1 MKNSKIIIILA
12 VLTFSLGGCAAPSDP
27 TPADYMR
34 GHAAALQSE
43 VDLKDSLAKD
53 WDRGDHLIKTGEKR
67 VKVGEEQ
74 VAKGKE
80 NIEIGNQEILEGR
93 MLIENS
99 ERMFHESFPGL
110 KLEPDRKN

>member
-1 MKNSKIIIILA
+1 MMKPLRAAFILMT
-12 VLTFSLGGCAAPSDP
+12 LTITMGGCAP
-27 TPADYMR
+27 TEPTKADYMR

-43 VDLKDSLAKD
+43 VDLRDNLAKD
-53 WDRGDHLIKTGEKR
+53 WDRGARLIKNGEKR

-74 VAKGKE
+74 MAKGKE

-93 MLIENS
+93 MLMDNS

-110 KLEPDRKN
+110 KLEP

>member
-1 MKNSKIIIILA
+1 MEKSKIIIILTM
-12 VLTFSLGGCAAPSDP
+12 LTFFMGGCAPTEP

-43 VDLKDSLAKD
+43 VELKDSLARD
-53 WDRGDHLIKTGEKR
+53 WDRGARLIKTGEKR

-80 NIEIGNQEILEGR
+80 NIETGNQEILEGR

-99 ERMFHESFPGL
+99 ERAFHENFPGL
-110 KLEPDRKN
+110 KLEP

>member
-1 MKNSKIIIILA
+1 MKNPKIIIILA
-12 VLTFSLGGCAAPSDP
+12 VLTFSLGGCAAPNDPP

-34 GHAAALQSE
+34 GHAATLQSE

-53 WDRGDHLIKTGEKR
+53 WDRGAHLIKTGEKR

-74 VAKGKE
+74 MAKGKE
-80 NIEIGNQEILEGR
+80 NIEIGNQEILEGK

-99 ERMFHESFPGL
+99 ERTFRESFPGL
-110 KLEPDRKN
+110 KLEP

>member
-12 VLTFSLGGCAAPSDP
+12 MLSSILAGCAP
-27 TPADYMR
+27 TEPTKADYMR

-43 VDLKDSLAKD
+43 VDLRDSLAKD
-53 WDRGDHLIKTGEKR
+53 WDRGARLIKTGEKR

-74 VAKGKE
+74 MAKGKE

-99 ERMFHESFPGL
+99 ERMFHETFPGL
-110 KLEPDRKN
+110 KLEP